1 METENITS
9 KIKQWLILGFL
20 IPVISGAAIGYGAF
34 NHKHPVTE
42 IRIGDAKVT
51 GTMISVRTL
60 VDGKVSEFL
69 FNDGD
74 EVESGDVIARLE
86 VDVNEETI
94 AQLANTVELAKEN
107 LENLKKGQIVKVPV
121 KKVKVIPPK
130 NNSAASSGKSA
141 SLKSLEE
148 RANRMKDLFEMGAVS
163 KKQMEAAVAAYE
175 NAKRNAPSSPAAH
188 SEATYVEEI
197 TYVDQWQ
204 PTPAPVMQNAE
215 NALKQAELSLK
226 VAQQQAQETEV
237 IAPISGTIYYTA
249 EADNDIMA
257 GNSIAKIG
265 DSKELWLTA
274 EVTEDVFNQ
283 IKLGLPVNYI
293 LDGQNLS
300 GTVIEKIEPD
310 VPEVE
315 ENTEPVSKWIPPTED
330 NPHPEYT
337 TADIEIKVE
346 EPLNEKYFLKF
357 SMPADFQCAPNLTTD
372 VKISLYQ

>member
-9 KIKQWLILGFL
+9 KIKHWLILGLL
-20 IPVISGAAIGYGAF
+20 IPILSGAAIGYGAF
-34 NHKHPVTE
+34 NHNHPIKE
-42 IRIGDAKVT
+42 IKVDDAKVT

-94 AQLANTVELAKEN
+94 AQLENTLELAKQN
-107 LENLKKGQIVKVPV
+107 LETLKKGQIVKVPV
-121 KKVKVIPPK
+121 KKVRVVPPK
-130 NNSAASSGKSA
+130 NNSATSGSNA

-175 NAKRNAPSSPAAH
+175 NAKRNAPNSPAAR

-204 PTPAPVMQNAE
+204 PTPAPVLQNAE
-215 NALKQAELSLK
+215 NAVKQAELSLK

-237 IAPISGTIYYTA
+237 IAPVSGTIYYTA
-249 EADNDIMA
+249 EADKDIMA

-274 EVTEDVFNQ
+274 EVSADVFNQ
-283 IKLGLPVNYI
+283 ITLGLPVDYI
-293 LDGQNLS
+293 LDGQKLS
-300 GTVIEKIEPD
+300 GTVMEKIEPD
-310 VPEVE
+310 IPEIE
-315 ENTEPVSKWIPPTED
+315 ENTEIVSKWIPPTAD

-346 EPLNEKYFLKF
+346 EPINEKYFLKF
-357 SMPADFQCAPNLTTD
+357 SMPANFQCAPNLTTD
-372 VKISLYQ
+372 VKITVY

>member
-9 KIKQWLILGFL
+9 KIKHWLILGLL
-20 IPVISGAAIGYGAF
+20 IPILSGAAIGYGAF
-34 NHKHPVTE
+34 NHNHPIKE
-42 IRIGDAKVT
+42 IKVDDAKVT

-94 AQLANTVELAKEN
+94 AQLENTLELAKQN
-107 LENLKKGQIVKVPV
+107 LETLKKGQIVKVPV
-121 KKVKVIPPK
+121 KKVRVVPPK
-130 NNSAASSGKSA
+130 NNSATSGSNA

-175 NAKRNAPSSPAAH
+175 NAKRNAPNSPAAR

-204 PTPAPVMQNAE
+204 PTPAPVLQNAE
-215 NALKQAELSLK
+215 NAVKQAELSLK

-249 EADNDIMA
+249 EADKDIMA

-274 EVTEDVFNQ
+274 EVSADVFNQ
-283 IKLGLPVNYI
+283 ITLGLPVDYI
-293 LDGQNLS
+293 LDGQKLS
-300 GTVIEKIEPD
+300 GTVMEKIEPD
-310 VPEVE
+310 IPEIE
-315 ENTEPVSKWIPPTED
+315 ENTEIVSKWIPPTAD

-346 EPLNEKYFLKF
+346 EPINEKYFLKF
-357 SMPADFQCAPNLTTD
+357 SMPANFQCAPNLTTD
-372 VKISLYQ
+372 VKITVY

>member
-9 KIKQWLILGFL
+9 KIKHWLILGLL
-20 IPVISGAAIGYGAF
+20 IPTLSGAAIGYGAF
-34 NHKHPVTE
+34 NHNHPIKE
-42 IRIGDAKVT
+42 IKVDDAKVT

-94 AQLANTVELAKEN
+94 AQLENTLELAKQN
-107 LENLKKGQIVKVPV
+107 LETLKKGQIVKVPV
-121 KKVKVIPPK
+121 KKVRVVPPK
-130 NNSAASSGKSA
+130 NNSATSGSNA

-175 NAKRNAPSSPAAH
+175 NAKRNAPNSPAAR

-204 PTPAPVMQNAE
+204 PTPAPVLQNAE
-215 NALKQAELSLK
+215 NAVKQAELSLK

-249 EADNDIMA
+249 EADKDIMA

-274 EVTEDVFNQ
+274 EVSADVFNQ
-283 IKLGLPVNYI
+283 ITLGLPVDYI
-293 LDGQNLS
+293 LDGQKLS
-300 GTVIEKIEPD
+300 GTVMEKIEPD
-310 VPEVE
+310 IPEIE
-315 ENTEPVSKWIPPTED
+315 ENTEIVSKWIPPTAD

-346 EPLNEKYFLKF
+346 EPINEKYFLKF
-357 SMPADFQCAPNLTTD
+357 SMPANFQCAPNLTTD
-372 VKISLYQ
+372 VKITVY

>member
-1 METENITS
+1 METENITGR
-9 KIKQWLILGFL
+9 IKHWVILGL
-20 IPVISGAAIGYGAF
+20 AIPIFSGVAIGYGAF
-34 NHKHPVTE
+34 QHNHPVTE
-42 IRIGDAKVT
+42 IKIPDAKVT
-51 GTMISVRTL
+51 GTMISVRSL

-94 AQLANTVELAKEN
+94 AQLENTLELAKQN
-107 LENLKKGQIVKVPV
+107 LETLKKGQIVKVPV
-121 KKVKVIPPK
+121 KKVRVVPPK
-130 NNSAASSGKSA
+130 NNSATSGSNA

-175 NAKRNAPSSPAAH
+175 NAKRNAPNSPAAR

-204 PTPAPVMQNAE
+204 PTPAPVLQNAE
-215 NALKQAELSLK
+215 NAVKQAELSLK

-249 EADNDIMA
+249 EADKDIMA

-274 EVTEDVFNQ
+274 EVSADVFNQ
-283 IKLGLPVNYI
+283 ITLGLPVDYI
-293 LDGQNLS
+293 LDGQKLS
-300 GTVIEKIEPD
+300 GTVMEKIEPD
-310 VPEVE
+310 IPEIE
-315 ENTEPVSKWIPPTED
+315 ENTEIVSKWIPPTAD

-346 EPLNEKYFLKF
+346 EPINEKYFLKF
-357 SMPADFQCAPNLTTD
+357 SMPANFQCAPNLTTD
-372 VKISLYQ
+372 VKITVY